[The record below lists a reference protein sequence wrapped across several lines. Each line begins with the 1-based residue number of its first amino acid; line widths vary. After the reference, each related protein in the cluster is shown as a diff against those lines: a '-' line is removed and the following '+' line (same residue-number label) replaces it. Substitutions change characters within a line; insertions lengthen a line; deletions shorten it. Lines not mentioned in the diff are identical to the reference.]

1 MMPKKKISPLD
12 DAKKSEPSSSLK
24 QKRGCPSKNGP
35 PKPTNHV
42 INQFATNNIVGLV
55 ELWSWRDI
63 QSRTPKDE
71 PIK

>member
-55 ELWSWRDI
+55 EGHP
-63 QSRTPKDE
+63 SRTPKDE
-71 PIK
+71 PIQ